1 MWQAFVGTDAVAAGT
16 LTRGKLRWNYSALH
30 PRIYVPNGVEQNLFT
45 RAHAAWLWTGGTGVI
60 AGRAAAAFHG
70 SRWVDEDVPIELLAK
85 HGRRHPGM
93 IVRQE
98 RVDSDEV
105 TLVAGPPVTSP
116 ARTAF
121 DLARHL
127 PRDLAVP
134 HLDALAAAT
143 GVTPADVAALADGY
157 PGARGIRRARTAV
170 ALIDAGAQSPKES
183 WVRLILLDAGLPKPR
198 TQIRISDGYST
209 AFIDL
214 GWDEPKIGIDYDG
227 DQHRSDRRQFVR
239 DIGRYDDRTPGLD
252 RSPGCRRAQRDVH
265 RATRARCIRPSRL
278 LAQFDAWVVTGAESQ
293 PARRT
298 RRKASAKANKRQSRA
313 SRTQAQAALPARTS
327 DAATDPVSSSAVS
340 ATSRWSRHAPSTSR

>member
-1 MWQAFVGTDAVAAGT
+1 

-30 PRIYVPNGVEQNLFT
+30 PRIYVPNGVEHNLFT

-60 AGRAAAAFHG
+60 AGRAAAAFDG

-85 HGRRHPGM
+85 HGRRQPGI

-98 RVDSDEV
+98 RFDSDEV
-105 TLVAGPPVTSP
+105 NLVAGLPVTSP

-134 HLDALAAAT
+134 HLDALAAGT
-143 GVTPADVAALADGY
+143 GVTRADVAALADRY
-157 PGARGIRRARTAV
+157 PGARGIRRARTVV

-214 GWDEPKIGIDYDG
+214 GWDEPKVGIDYDG

-239 DIGRYDDRTPGLD
+239 DIGRYDMIERQGWIDLRVVAEHSATFIVQRVRDAFARRGYSSSSTPG
-252 RSPGCRRAQRDVH
+252 S
-265 RATRARCIRPSRL
+265 
-278 LAQFDAWVVTGAESQ
+278 
-293 PARRT
+293 
-298 RRKASAKANKRQSRA
+298 
-313 SRTQAQAALPARTS
+313 
-327 DAATDPVSSSAVS
+327 
-340 ATSRWSRHAPSTSR
+340 